1 MRKNIVDFIAW
12 ILVIAGALNLGLI
25 GVLNL
30 NLADKFLSSMPIL
43 SRIVYIVVGVAGIWI
58 IFSKLGKRYY

>member
-1 MRKNIVDFIAW
+1 MGKNIIDFVAW
-12 ILVIAGALNLGLI
+12 ILVIAGALNWGII

-43 SRIVYIVVGVAGIWI
+43 SRVVYVVVGVAGIWI
-58 IFSKLGKRYY
+58 IFSKLRRRYY